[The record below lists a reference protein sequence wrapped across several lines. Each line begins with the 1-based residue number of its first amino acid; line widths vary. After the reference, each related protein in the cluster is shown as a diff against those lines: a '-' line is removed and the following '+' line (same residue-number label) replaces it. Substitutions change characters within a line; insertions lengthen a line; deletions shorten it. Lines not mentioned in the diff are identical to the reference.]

1 MARLFLNKI
10 DIIHT
15 MTPLIR
21 YTLLQIP
28 GWLLLGCLLWLAVT
42 KDWIVFSTAAWIMA
56 AWLLKDALL
65 YPMCK
70 RAFMQEP
77 ATETEKLIGRE
88 AETITRLS
96 PQGLIRLDGEQW
108 SARAHN
114 GDLLDAGL
122 RVRVIRAD
130 GLVLFVESFAARD
143 NAESDS
149 NSA

>member
-1 MARLFLNKI
+1 
-10 DIIHT
+10 
-15 MTPLIR
+15 
-21 YTLLQIP
+21 
-28 GWLLLGCLLWLAVT
+28 
-42 KDWIVFSTAAWIMA
+42 
-56 AWLLKDALL
+56 
-65 YPMCK
+65 
-70 RAFMQEP
+70 MQEP